1 MDFRELTYITAV
13 ADNRSVT
20 EAARQLYIS
29 QPSLSYIISKVEEDL
44 GVKLFDRRTNPISL
58 TYAGERYVKTAKEIL
73 VMKDN
78 LRRELSDI
86 GHGQKGRIN
95 IGIPTERAGY
105 MLPKVIGEFKKSYP
119 NIKIYLQESKSE
131 EIINNLINDKI
142 AFCILPGGKESLPPG
157 VKTEYIY
164 SEKLYLVAAKGMVSR
179 DMIIDNSID
188 DGIPVADL
196 KLLNIYPFIMMKRGQ
211 YIRHKVDDIF
221 RRFDYIPKEVMEVSS
236 CISATQLAGA
246 GLGITIVPERAI
258 EPLKNAGFEV
268 FNYSEESDSW
278 DVNIVYKEGVYLDE
292 AERALIR
299 TMREVFARYQGIKP
313 ETMK

>member
-20 EAARQLYIS
+20 EAAKQLYIS

-44 GVKLFDRRTNPISL
+44 GVKLFDRKTNPISL
-58 TYAGERYVKTAKEIL
+58 TYAGERYVKTAKQIL

-105 MLPKVIGEFKKSYP
+105 MLPKVIGEYRKNYP

-131 EIINNLINDKI
+131 EIINNLLNDKI
-142 AFCILPGGKESLPPG
+142 AFCILPGGKETLPPG
-157 VKTEYIY
+157 MKTEYIY
-164 SEKLYLVAAKGMVSR
+164 SEKLYLVAQKK
-179 DMIIDNSID
+179 MIADEMILNTGKD
-188 DGIPVADL
+188 DGIPIVDL
-196 KLLNIYPFIMMKRGQ
+196 KKLNVFPFILMKRGQ
-211 YIRHKVDDIF
+211 YIRRKVDSIF
-221 RRFDYIPKEVMEVSS
+221 RKYDFIPKEIMEVSS

-246 GLGITIVPERAI
+246 GIGITIVPERAI
-258 EPLKNAGFEV
+258 EPFKNGDFEI
-268 FNYSEESDSW
+268 FHYGTESDIW

-292 AERALIR
+292 SERALI
-299 TMREVFARYQGIKP
+299 K
-313 ETMK
+313 TMKDVFSRQDK